1 LKPIDYNIALR
12 LVLENTRRLKSE
24 VIGIEDA
31 LGLFLA
37 QDVFAVSD
45 LPRFTSSAVDGY
57 GVKVSDVLKTNRKN
71 PITLKL
77 IGEIKA
83 GDVPKIRM
91 KQNGTLR
98 ILTGAPI
105 PNGVEAV
112 VMKEDTECVGKN
124 ILFTSSAKFNEN
136 IRCKGEEFK
145 KGAKIISSGSELNPA
160 AVGVLASLGISKI
173 KVYKIPT
180 VSVLVTGN
188 ELVPLGKKLTTGQIH
203 DSNYFTLSSSLR
215 QIGIEANNLG
225 IANDDKKD
233 LLTKVQKGLSESD
246 VLIVSGGISV
256 GEFDFVQEIFNQLK
270 IKKIFWRI
278 AIKPGKPTFFGI
290 KGRKLIFGLPGNPV
304 ASLLIF
310 NQFVKPALKKMMGE
324 KNNNPLILTATLDS
338 NIKKSPGR
346 LELVRGILSA
356 DESGTL
362 TVTPSKL
369 RGSHM
374 LGGMVDANCLI
385 YFPKQLS
392 QLNAGSKVKVEL
404 MNE

>member
-1 LKPIDYNIALR
+1 MKPIDYNKALR
-12 LVLENTRRLKSE
+12 LVLKNTGRLKSE
-24 VIGIEDA
+24 VVSIEDA
-31 LGLFLA
+31 LGLYLA
-37 QDVFAVSD
+37 ENVFALSD

-57 GVKVSDVLKTNRKN
+57 GIKVSDVLTASRKN
-71 PITLKL
+71 PIALKL

-83 GDVPKIRM
+83 GDYCRKRL
-91 KQNGTLR
+91 KQNETIR

-112 VMKEDTECVGKN
+112 VMKESTECVGKN
-124 ILFTSSAKFNEN
+124 ILFTSTAKYDEN
-136 IRCKGEEFK
+136 IRFKEEEFR
-145 KGAKIISSGSELNPA
+145 KGDKIIPSGFELNPA
-160 AVGVLASLGISKI
+160 GVGVLASLGISKI
-173 KVYKIPT
+173 KVYKKPT

-215 QIGIEANNLG
+215 QIGLEANNLG
-225 IANDDKKD
+225 IAKDDKRD
-233 LLTKVQKGLSESD
+233 LLAKVRKGLSESE
-246 VLIVSGGISV
+246 VLLVSGGISV
-256 GEFDFVQEIFNQLK
+256 GEYDYVQEIFNQLK

-310 NQFVKPALKKMMGE
+310 NQLVRPAMKKMMGE
-324 KNNNPLILTATLDS
+324 KDNNPLVLTATLDAPL
-338 NIKKSPGR
+338 KKSPGR

-356 DESGTL
+356 DERGKL

-374 LGGMVDANCLI
+374 LGGMVNANCLI
-385 YFPKQLS
+385 YFMEKLS
-392 QLNAGSKVKVEL
+392 RLNAGSKVKVEL
-404 MNE
+404 LDK